1 MVLISVR
8 TVAAVLFWM
17 FWRGA
22 AAVRAEVR
30 RKETR
35 PVVNFIFEIVGK
47 EDAGETS
54 LEGVVGYENVK

>member
-1 MVLISVR
+1 VGR
-8 TVAAVLFWM
+8 
-17 FWRGA
+17 

-30 RKETR
+30 RKETM

-47 EDAGETS
+47 EDAGKTS